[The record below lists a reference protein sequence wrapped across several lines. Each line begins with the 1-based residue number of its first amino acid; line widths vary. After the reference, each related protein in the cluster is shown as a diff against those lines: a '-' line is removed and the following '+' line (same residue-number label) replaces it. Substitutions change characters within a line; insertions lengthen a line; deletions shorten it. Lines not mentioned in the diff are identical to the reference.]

1 MFGAIGLRRFRQD
14 HRAAVPH
21 QQIARRTERG
31 IGGHAGIAVRAAALQ
46 RHRQFARR
54 HRFATHLVRLG
65 QHLLHERDA
74 GFHRLARAAHRLDVH
89 VADAV
94 RQPLLLHQAA
104 DLVHLAAQPQH
115 DDMREIG
122 VPRVAGQRAAQHAQR
137 LALGHAAAGL
147 VRQRH
152 HAIDIREL
160 RQRIV
165 AGERIA
171 AEHIGDQPGDMRRA
185 VHRRQ
190 DADVVAR
197 RHAAVR
203 SADAVERR
211 RRVGVVG
218 RLRIDAVGVVLGE
231 VAHLAVLHV
240 HVLAGRDRARGEAD
254 DLAIA
259 AHRLARPRSAAP
271 RPCGRRECAPPPP
284 RQSATGVPG
293 SSVARA
299 ITTPS
304 SGCRRI
310 TGGGAMSVS

>member
-1 MFGAIGLRRFRQD
+1 M
-14 HRAAVPH
+14 PH
-21 QQIARRTERG
+21 QQIARRTERR

-54 HRFATHLVRLG
+54 HRFAMHLVRLG
-65 QHLLHERDA
+65 QHLLHEGDA
-74 GFHRLARAAHRLDVH
+74 GFDRLARAAHRLDVH

-152 HAIDIREL
+152 HAIDVGIL

-171 AEHIGDQPGDMRRA
+171 AEHIGDQSRDMRRA

-203 SADAVERR
+203 PADAVERR

-240 HVLAGRDRARGEAD
+240 HVLARRDRA
-254 DLAIA
+254 
-259 AHRLARPRSAAP
+259 ARRS
-271 RPCGRRECAPPPP
+271 R
-284 RQSATGVPG
+284 
-293 SSVARA
+293 
-299 ITTPS
+299 
-304 SGCRRI
+304 
-310 TGGGAMSVS
+310 